1 MSKIQK
7 KKLETRI
14 TKALQNTEEAREII
28 LEKLDVINSQD
39 VVDQK
44 QLSLLVSM
52 KLSLLDV
59 KMTLKSISE
68 ELGLIK

>member
-1 MSKIQK
+1 MSKRQN
-7 KKLETRI
+7 KKLQTRV
-14 TKALQNTEEAREII
+14 KNALQNTEEARIII
-28 LEKLDVINSQD
+28 LEKLDALNSQD

>member
-1 MSKIQK
+1 MSKRQN
-7 KKLETRI
+7 KKLQTRV
-14 TKALQNTEEAREII
+14 KNALQNTEEARTII
-28 LEKLDVINSQD
+28 LEKLDALNSQD